1 MKPTLSNLFGF
12 KLMAFAGTITQP
24 KVGTEPTDT
33 GTNTVP
39 EMTADGEPIS
49 RISAKTGEPAE
60 LGE

>member
-24 KVGTEPTDT
+24 KVGGTETFT

-39 EMTADGEPIS
+39 EMTANGEPIS